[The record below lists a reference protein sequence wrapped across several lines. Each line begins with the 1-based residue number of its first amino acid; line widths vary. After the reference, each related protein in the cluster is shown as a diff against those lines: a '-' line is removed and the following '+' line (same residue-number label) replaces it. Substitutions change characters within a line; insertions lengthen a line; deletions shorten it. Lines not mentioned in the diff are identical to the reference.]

1 MKIVYLINE
10 DLHLNSGV
18 IQKIKQQSKQW
29 IKEEHTVYFVSYKT
43 MSIYNSK
50 YEIIH
55 KEKTLDITLWKIGT
69 FIRLFNN
76 SYAIKAL
83 LEKIDFDM
91 IYTRHMRF
99 MPFFN
104 RILKTN
110 TVVMEI
116 NSDDVAEYKLQSKF
130 RYLYNLLTRDL
141 ILKHVDAFI
150 SVSRELKV
158 KFEKYHK
165 PIIVIANGI
174 NTTLYEVVEKKN
186 QKPILVFI
194 GSPNQAWHGVNKIID
209 MSKHYTDY
217 QFYII
222 GTDGSDT
229 PNLKYFGYLSDK
241 ESIKLLNK
249 ADIGIGTLSLYKNNM
264 NEASPLKTRQYLACG
279 LPLIYAYTDTDIER
293 PTEFTVKLENKEDN
307 LDYKKIDEFI
317 ENVFNNKSVNQQAR
331 VFAQNILDYDKKEIL
346 RLEFFKKIL
355 K

>member
-1 MKIVYLINE
+1 MKIAYLINE

-18 IQKIKQQSKQW
+18 IQKIKQQAKQW
-29 IKEEHTVYFVSYKT
+29 IKEEHTIYFVSYKT

-150 SVSRELKV
+150 SVSESFFHSLKTELVHHERFKTRAEANQAIFEYIEVFYNRQRLHSANGYMSPVNYELK
-158 KFEKYHK
+158 
-165 PIIVIANGI
+165 
-174 NTTLYEVVEKKN
+174 
-186 QKPILVFI
+186 
-194 GSPNQAWHGVNKIID
+194 
-209 MSKHYTDY
+209 M
-217 QFYII
+217 
-222 GTDGSDT
+222 
-229 PNLKYFGYLSDK
+229 LKYQT
-241 ESIKLLNK
+241 
-249 ADIGIGTLSLYKNNM
+249 A
-264 NEASPLKTRQYLACG
+264 A
-279 LPLIYAYTDTDIER
+279 
-293 PTEFTVKLENKEDN
+293 
-307 LDYKKIDEFI
+307 
-317 ENVFNNKSVNQQAR
+317 
-331 VFAQNILDYDKKEIL
+331 
-346 RLEFFKKIL
+346 
-355 K
+355 